1 MKPVR
6 RLTLV
11 SSSPRRKE
19 MLAGLVDELRIV
31 EPDCHEI
38 PVRKAADALT
48 NALRKLM
55 SAFPRPSELA
65 IAADTAVFLD
75 GEALGKPSSP
85 EDARRIL
92 RALSGRWHEVSTGLA
107 VGVDGIVET
116 AVVTTRVLFRKL
128 DDVEID
134 AYVAT
139 GEPLDKAGASA
150 ACWSSAWKGTGTT
163 SSACRLG
170 SCGRYWP
177 SAAWRSR
184 YNVFQHVQ
192 AEERYISYLSF
203 GWDACL
209 RPRRCGS

>member
-85 EDARRIL
+85 EDARRML

-139 GEPLDKAGASA
+139 GEPLDKAGAY
-150 ACWSSAWKGTGTT
+150 GIQGFGGLLVE
-163 SSACRLG
+163 RLEG
-170 SCGRYWP
+170 DRD
-177 SAAWRSR
+177 
-184 YNVFQHVQ
+184 NVVG
-192 AEERYISYLSF
+192 LPL
-203 GWDACL
+203 GKL
-209 RPRRCGS
+209 REILAKRGLEIKV